1 MVFQNYALFPH
12 LSVAD
17 NITFGLSVRKVEAA
31 ESARRLQSTA
41 ELLGLRALLERKP
54 SQLSGGQ
61 QQRVAL
67 GRALVA
73 QTRVCL
79 MDEPLSNLDAQLRQE
94 MRRELR
100 ELQQRL
106 GLTVVYVTHDQTEA
120 MSMADQVVL
129 LNQGHV
135 EQDASPRA
143 LYAMPAT
150 TFAARFIGTPAM
162 NLLRLEQRPH
172 RRQQRLGRSAGQHA
186 GRAARVGVA
195 LGGAVPAT
203 VQSLEY
209 LGADLVLRCAVG
221 SEQITVRADRQ
232 DRCRRGGRRSRS
244 AGRCRPN
251 TISIHRAAA
260 SPDARSTTDGD
271 QTMQRRTFNHLLAAA
286 ALAGVALGAAAQAP
300 TEISFFYPVA
310 VGGPITKLIDD
321 YAADFGKENPGI
333 KVTPIYA
340 GSYQDTIVKALTA
353 HKSGTP
359 AGDFG
364 AAVDRHVHADRRGRD
379 RADRQL
385 RQDRRRQGLAGRLL
399 QGLHAEQPERRQ
411 DLGRAVPALD
421 HRACTT
427 TRNCSRP
434 PGWTRASRP
443 PPGPRW
449 PTRRTS

>member
-1 MVFQNYALFPH
+1 MSSIQLVNVSKHWGDTKALDGIDLAIEPGTFCVLLGPSGCGKSTTLRIIAGLESASSGQVFVDGKDVTQQPPAQRGIAMVFQNYALFPH

-31 ESARRLQSTA
+31 EAARRLEKTA
-41 ELLGLRALLERKP
+41 ELLGLQSLLARKP

-73 QTRVCL
+73 QTKVCL

-129 LNQGHV
+129 LNQGRI
-135 EQDASPRA
+135 EQNASPRA

-162 NLLRLEQRPH
+162 NLLRLEQGRIAGSSVSVGRPAST
-172 RRQQRLGRSAGQHA
+172 LGIRPES
-186 GRAARVGVA
+186 VS

-221 SEQITVRADRQ
+221 SEQITVRAEGKTDVA
-232 DRCRRGGRRSRS
+232 
-244 AGRCRPN
+244 AGAQI
-251 TISIHRAAA
+251 T
-260 SPDARSTTDGD
+260 
-271 QTMQRRTFNHLLAAA
+271 
-286 ALAGVALGAAAQAP
+286 LGWPAQA
-300 TEISFFYPVA
+300 EHFFDSQGSRVA
-310 VGGPITKLIDD
+310 
-321 YAADFGKENPGI
+321 
-333 KVTPIYA
+333 
-340 GSYQDTIVKALTA
+340 
-353 HKSGTP
+353 
-359 AGDFG
+359 
-364 AAVDRHVHADRRGRD
+364 
-379 RADRQL
+379 
-385 RQDRRRQGLAGRLL
+385 
-399 QGLHAEQPERRQ
+399 
-411 DLGRAVPALD
+411 
-421 HRACTT
+421 
-427 TRNCSRP
+427 
-434 PGWTRASRP
+434 
-443 PPGPRW
+443 
-449 PTRRTS
+449 